1 MRRARSGGLL
11 ALIQSLMALA
21 LGPEEVSHSAG
32 NMSVA
37 RLEAGLGAGLFAVFI
52 FDGVGF
58 NSFCAAMMVDWLG
71 G

>member
-1 MRRARSGGLL
+1 
-11 ALIQSLMALA
+11 MALA

-52 FDGVGF
+52 F
-58 NSFCAAMMVDWLG
+58 
-71 G
+71 